1 MLETLLS
8 IDRSLFF
15 FLNGLHSSFVDP
27 IMFWGTQSLIWL
39 PLYLFLLYLVIRQ
52 YKWQSLWILL
62 FAAIMILVSDQLS
75 NVFKDWLAR
84 PRPTF
89 EPGLTGIH
97 TVNGYTGGQNGF
109 YSAHASNTLAI
120 AIFLILILQSRYK
133 YFMPLILF
141 WAAFMSY
148 TRIYL
153 GVHYPLDIF
162 AGWLAGSLI
171 GFCAALLCL
180 RVIRQAGYFSLF
192 S

>member
-39 PLYLFLLYLVIRQ
+39 PLYLLFFYLVIRQ
-52 YKWQSLWILL
+52 YKWQSFWILL

-75 NVFKDWLAR
+75 NVFKDWVVR

-97 TVNGYTGGQNGF
+97 TVNGYTGGQYGF
-109 YSAHASNTLAI
+109 YSAHASNTLAV
-120 AIFLILILQSRYK
+120 AIFLILILKNRYK
-133 YFMPLILF
+133 YFTPLILF

-153 GVHYPLDIF
+153 GVHYPLDII
-162 AGWLAGSLI
+162 AGWLAGSLT

-180 RVIRQAGYFSLF
+180 RIVRQPG
-192 S
+192 